1 MVEELCG
8 ECVFDMLIFNLLPLK
23 IIYGKMILKYYSPLS
38 NHKIEN
44 EVTMSSSLLPV
55 IVLVLLVLVI
65 LIVFL
70 FRKPSPVAAGVPGV
84 DITGDP
90 NSPLRKWDCSRD
102 GRQIIF
108 SDVPAKYTPY
118 LLPFNKDALEAQPK
132 EGFEVLISIAADV
145 RFRNSD
151 SKEIDKFKSSVNL
164 WMSYNAQ
171 DLEELRNNKYTIDD
185 LVPVKIIPGATNW
198 KPFSGK
204 IDYSKMKPGENGE
217 FGGVSI
223 TVDSWGDPPMG
234 WGSPKG
240 T

>member
-1 MVEELCG
+1 
-8 ECVFDMLIFNLLPLK
+8 
-23 IIYGKMILKYYSPLS
+23 
-38 NHKIEN
+38 
-44 EVTMSSSLLPV
+44 MSASLLSV
-55 IVLVLLVLVI
+55 VVLVLLVLVI

-70 FRKPSPVAAGVPGV
+70 FRKPSPVAVGVPGV

-108 SDVPAKYTPY
+108 SDVPLGLTPY
-118 LLPFNKDALEAQPK
+118 LVPFNKAALEAQPK

-145 RFRNSD
+145 RFRDGD
-151 SKEIDKFKSSVNL
+151 SREIDNFKSPVTL

-171 DLEELRNNKYTIDD
+171 DLARLEENKYTIDD
-185 LVPVKIIPGATNW
+185 LVPVKIVPGATNW
-198 KPFSGK
+198 KPFFGDKK
-204 IDYSKMKPGENGE
+204 IDYLKMKRSENGG

-234 WGSPKG
+234 WGSPKSG
-240 T
+240 I